1 MKTVHPLKEIIKLQ
15 KSGVYK
21 GICSICSANR
31 YVIKAAM
38 KSALEKNEFVLI
50 EATANQV
57 NQYGGYTGMTPP
69 DFRDFVMSVAKE
81 EGFPEDKVILGGDH
95 LGPLVWKAENTA
107 EAMDKASEL
116 IRQYISAGFTKI
128 HLDTSMKLGD
138 DSAALPLDPFIAAE
152 RGAMLCLTAE
162 TAFARLQENYPA
174 AMHPVYVIGSEVPV
188 PGGVQEDEGLK
199 VTEAGDFARTIE
211 LFKRAFAGAGLLE
224 AWENVIAVVV
234 QPGVEFGD
242 SMIHDYD
249 RHAAKQLCAALEL
262 YPKLIFEGHST
273 DYQKRSALK
282 HMVEDGIAILKVG
295 PGLTFALR
303 EGLFLLNHME
313 DELLGNRTDI
323 KLSNFI
329 GTLEEA
335 MLKVPSNWNR
345 YYHGTEEEKKLARKY
360 SLSDRCRYYLAV
372 PEVEKSIQLLLD
384 NLQSIDLN
392 MSVISQYFPNQ
403 YRKIREGRLK
413 KDAEALLT
421 DRVIDL
427 IEDYNYAIS
436 QQSCQ

>member
-21 GICSICSANR
+21 GICSICSANK

-38 KSALEKNEFVLI
+38 TSALGKKEFVLI

-57 NQYGGYTGMTPP
+57 NQNGGYTGMTPA
-69 DFRDFVMSVAKE
+69 DFRDFVMSAAKE
-81 EGFPEDKVILGGDH
+81 AGFPEEKVILGGDH
-95 LGPLVWKAENTA
+95 LGPLVWKTENTA
-107 EAMDKASEL
+107 EAMNKAIEL
-116 IRQYISAGFTKI
+116 VRQYISAGFTKI
-128 HLDTSMKLGD
+128 HLDASMKLGD
-138 DSAALPLDPFIAAE
+138 DSAALPLDPFVVAE
-152 RGAMLCLTAE
+152 RGAALCLAAE
-162 TAFARLQENYPA
+162 AAFAELLKSNPA

-199 VTEAGDFARTIE
+199 VTEAEDFARTVE
-211 LFKRAFAGAGLLE
+211 LFKRAFVDIGLPE

-249 RHAAKQLCAALEL
+249 RHAAKQLCAALKS
-262 YPKLIFEGHST
+262 YPQLIFEGHST
-273 DYQKRSALK
+273 DYQKRSSLK
-282 HMVEDGIAILKVG
+282 YMVEDGIAILKVG

-313 DELLGNRTDI
+313 DELLGSRADFN
-323 KLSNFI
+323 LSNFTKI
-329 GTLEEA
+329 LVEA
-335 MLKVPSNWNR
+335 MLKDPSNWNK
-345 YYHGTEEEKKLARKY
+345 YYHGTEEEKRLARKY

-372 PEVEKSIQLLLD
+372 PEVEKSIQLLID

-403 YRKIREGRLK
+403 YRKIREGLLR

-427 IEDYNYAIS
+427 IEDYNYAIYPE
-436 QQSCQ
+436 